1 MPYGHR
7 GLLAEIR
14 HLDERT
20 KAYDVHV
27 QIHVHSMARACMAA
41 QQSMHIIRRGHRD
54 RHRDD
59 GPERARVLQQ
69 ATVRRM
75 T

>member
-27 QIHVHSMARACMAA
+27 QIHVHSMARACTAA
-41 QQSMHIIRRGHRD
+41 SSRCISSGEVTATAIVTMVRNAREFSSRRQF
-54 RHRDD
+54 
-59 GPERARVLQQ
+59 A
-69 ATVRRM
+69 A
-75 T
+75 